1 MRHCKT
7 MKHINQGDIYLAN
20 LDPIKGHEQAGVR
33 PVVILQNN
41 VLNRNLNTVIVAPL
55 TSNLSAKG
63 RVTTCFL
70 PKKKAGLKIDSV
82 ALFFQIR
89 TLDKSRLI
97 KEVGHIS
104 KKDFSQIRVKMM
116 RVFW

>member
-1 MRHCKT
+1 M
-7 MKHINQGDIYLAN
+7 I
-20 LDPIKGHEQAGVR
+20 
-33 PVVILQNN
+33 ILQNN
-41 VLNRNLNTVIVAPL
+41 ILNRNLNTVIVAPL
-55 TSNLSAKG
+55 TSSLSAKG
-63 RVTTCFL
+63 RMTTCFL
-70 PKKKAGLKIDSV
+70 PKKQTGLKIDSV

-116 RVFW
+116 RIFW